1 MPMDASKEPLK
12 VLCLDGG
19 GCRGVGQIL
28 LLRHLFGHLPLDCP
42 VDDVKPCDYFDL
54 ICGTS
59 SDGIVALML
68 ARLEMSIGEALDA
81 FQKFTTDV
89 FEKGEVLDAY
99 LDGGNYELDRLE
111 EAVGQMLEGRDLLMR
126 PTEEKLKSR
135 VGSSHH
141 SKLRLMLL

>member
-1 MPMDASKEPLK
+1 MDVSKEPLK

-19 GCRGVGQIL
+19 GCRAQSQIL
-28 LLRHLFGHLPLDCP
+28 LLRHLFRHLPLDCS

-59 SDGIVALML
+59 SGGIVALML
-68 ARLEMSIGEALDA
+68 ARLEMTIGEASDA

-89 FEKGEVLDAY
+89 FEKDEVLDAY
-99 LDGGNYELDRLE
+99 LDGGTYELDRLE

-126 PTEEKLKSR
+126 PTEEELKSR
-135 VGSSHH
+135 VGPSYH
-141 SKLRLMLL
+141 S